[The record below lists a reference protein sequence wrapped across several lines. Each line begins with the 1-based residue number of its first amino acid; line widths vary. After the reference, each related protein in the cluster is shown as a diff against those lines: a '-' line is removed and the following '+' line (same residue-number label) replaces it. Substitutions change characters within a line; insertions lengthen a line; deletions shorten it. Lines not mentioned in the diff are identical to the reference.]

1 VDPFASLAGKIWNFW
16 DRLGAADA
24 QRLSNLTVAMMLIAR
39 HVSPTHPGMTASAPP

>member
-24 QRLSNLTVAMMLIAR
+24 QRLSNLTVATMLIAR
-39 HVSPTHPGMTASAPP
+39 HVSPIHPGMTASGRP